1 MINDVKKINYVKR
14 IYKRTPDKY
23 LNLSDIEGWPRDEE
37 WMRDLPHLNHG
48 MKRRRGTVCPC
59 VYEKY
64 SEVTNRAIVN
74 YVSELLESGVLIVLS
89 IKNVKGV
96 ISMIDGVHTALA
108 YDKLGIG
115 AQELVRSR
123 GYFTPKAFE
132 IFRGAEAAKAA
143 WFQRTQDLDNNL
155 NTKIDNIAD
164 KSSRYKNR

>member
-23 LNLSDIEGWPRDEE
+23 LNLSDIEGRPRDEE
-37 WMRDLPHLNHG
+37 WRRDLTHLNHG
-48 MKRRRGTVCPC
+48 MKRRRGTVWPC

-108 YDKLGIG
+108 YDKLGITKVPVYINSKSLPFG
-115 AQELVRSR
+115 VCYKDYVIDRYENELKVNPVS
-123 GYFTPKAFE
+123 G
-132 IFRGAEAAKAA
+132 
-143 WFQRTQDLDNNL
+143 
-155 NTKIDNIAD
+155 
-164 KSSRYKNR
+164 RYESK

>member
-108 YDKLGIG
+108 YDKLGITKVPVYINCKSLPFG
-115 AQELVRSR
+115 VCYKDYVIDRYENELKVNPVS
-123 GYFTPKAFE
+123 G
-132 IFRGAEAAKAA
+132 
-143 WFQRTQDLDNNL
+143 
-155 NTKIDNIAD
+155 
-164 KSSRYKNR
+164 RYESK